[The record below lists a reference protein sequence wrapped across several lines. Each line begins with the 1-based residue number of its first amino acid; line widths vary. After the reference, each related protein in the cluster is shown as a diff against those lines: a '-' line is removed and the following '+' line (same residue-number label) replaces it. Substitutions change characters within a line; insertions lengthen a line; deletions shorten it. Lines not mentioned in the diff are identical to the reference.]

1 MSVPVP
7 LLELRNVSKA
17 FSGVE
22 VLHDVS
28 FDLGAGEVHCV
39 VGENGAGKSTLI
51 KIISGAYSADSG
63 RIAYFGRDVHHADP
77 RWARGHGISTI
88 YQEIDLVPALNVAEN
103 ICLGNEPRTRGGNV
117 DRPAMRRL
125 AKCLLDE
132 IGVSLDLD
140 ASAASLTVAHQQMV
154 AIART
159 LSVNS
164 RVLLLDEPT
173 AVFTG
178 TEVEALFRIVRRL
191 KDQGLGII
199 YISHHL
205 EEIFQIGDR
214 ITVMRD
220 GHVTRTGPVQE
231 FDRTSLVRAMV
242 GRDIDFSRQGQA
254 ATPGEELLRVEGLT
268 RRGVFRDISFSLRRG
283 EVVGVAGLVGS
294 GRTEVAR
301 AIFGVDRFDSGVL
314 LVRGVEQRFRSPRHA
329 LSRGLGMLPENRK
342 EEGLV
347 QSRPVLENAA
357 YSSVQLQAR
366 LGFVPWGR
374 IRRTVRKV
382 IEDVGVRCASTNLNV
397 RSLSGGN
404 QQKVVIAKWLAARSD
419 ILVLD
424 EPTRG
429 VDVGA
434 REEIY
439 ALMRKF
445 KADGKAILMISSD
458 LPELLTQADRILVM
472 AKGRIVGEMP
482 REQASE
488 EAVLGLALETS
499 REGHRAQ

>member
-1 MSVPVP
+1 
-7 LLELRNVSKA
+7 
-17 FSGVE
+17 
-22 VLHDVS
+22 
-28 FDLGAGEVHCV
+28 
-39 VGENGAGKSTLI
+39 
-51 KIISGAYSADSG
+51 
-63 RIAYFGRDVHHADP
+63 
-77 RWARGHGISTI
+77 
-88 YQEIDLVPALNVAEN
+88 
-103 ICLGNEPRTRGGNV
+103 
-117 DRPAMRRL
+117 
-125 AKCLLDE
+125 
-132 IGVSLDLD
+132 
-140 ASAASLTVAHQQMV
+140 
-154 AIART
+154 
-159 LSVNS
+159 
-164 RVLLLDEPT
+164 
-173 AVFTG
+173 
-178 TEVEALFRIVRRL
+178 
-191 KDQGLGII
+191 
-199 YISHHL
+199 
-205 EEIFQIGDR
+205 
-214 ITVMRD
+214 
-220 GHVTRTGPVQE
+220 
-231 FDRTSLVRAMV
+231 
-242 GRDIDFSRQGQA
+242 
-254 ATPGEELLRVEGLT
+254 
-268 RRGVFRDISFSLRRG
+268 
-283 EVVGVAGLVGS
+283 VVGVAGLVGS

-357 YSSVQLQAR
+357 YSSVQLQSR
-366 LGFVPWGR
+366 LGFVPWAR
-374 IRRTVRKV
+374 IRRTVRQV

-404 QQKVVIAKWLAARSD
+404 QQKVVIVKWLAARSD

-482 REQASE
+482 RDEASE
-488 EAVLGLALETS
+488 EAVLGLALETR

>member
-1 MSVPVP
+1 MAEKAP
-7 LLELRNVSKA
+7 LLELRNVCKA

-28 FDLGAGEVHCV
+28 FDLHAGEVHCV

-63 RIAYFGRDVHHADP
+63 RTLYFGEEAHHADP
-77 RWARGHGISTI
+77 RWVLSRGISTI
-88 YQEIDLVPALNVAEN
+88 YQEIDLVPALSVAEN
-103 ICLGNEPRTRGGNV
+103 ICLGKEPRTRSGNV
-117 DRPAMRRL
+117 DRPAMKRL
-125 AKCLLDE
+125 ASRVLDE
-132 IGVSLDLD
+132 IGVSLDL
-140 ASAASLTVAHQQMV
+140 AAPAGTLTVAHQQMV
-154 AIART
+154 AIARA

-173 AVFTG
+173 AVFTA
-178 TEVEALFRIVRRL
+178 TEVEVLFRIVRRL
-191 KDQGLGII
+191 KGQGLGII

-220 GHVTRTGPVQE
+220 GRVTRTGAAE
-231 FDRTSLVRAMV
+231 DFDRTSLVRAMV
-242 GRDIDFSRQGQA
+242 GRDIDFSRKAEGGTA
-254 ATPGEELLRVEGLT
+254 GEEMLRVEKLT
-268 RRGVFRDISFSLRRG
+268 RRRVFEDVSFSLRRG
-283 EVVGVAGLVGS
+283 EVLGVAGLVGS
-294 GRTEVAR
+294 GRTELAR
-301 AIFGVDRFDSGVL
+301 AIFGVDRFDEGAL
-314 LVRGVEQRFRSPRHA
+314 YVRGIERRFRSPRHA
-329 LSRGLGMLPENRK
+329 LREGLGMLPENRK

-357 YSSVQLQAR
+357 YSSVQLEAR
-366 LGFVPWGR
+366 FGFVPWGR
-374 IRRTVRKV
+374 IRRAVRGV
-382 IEDVGVRCASTNLNV
+382 IGHVGVRCASTNMNV
-397 RSLSGGN
+397 RALSGGN

-419 ILVLD
+419 ILILD

-439 ALMRKF
+439 ALMRAF

-472 AKGRIVGEMP
+472 AKGHIVGEMP

-488 EAVLGLALETS
+488 EAVLGLALEAG
-499 REGHRAQ
+499 RGDRRAQ